1 MILLRVSTTWASR
14 PGHGTVFN
22 DNRSMPRKFSNF
34 RHVSP
39 VRNDSSRDFSGL
51 DSTRFGRERHDSTP
65 RTFLPGTRIPQDIQ
79 GASRTARVVTSC
91 FERQHGGYPGSAGCT
106 SSLPTLTG
114 SLTHA
119 RPLSFDKDLRWGGHR
134 VACPRNAVD
143 LWRWGLP
150 TRNLQNLVGEAEEPL
165 TSWPVQN
172 GFSIRVVVPLQGV
185 FQPPGIAVEE

>member
-1 MILLRVSTTWASR
+1 MAVVVVILLRVSTTWASR

-22 DNRSMPRKFSNF
+22 DNRSMPREFSNF

-119 RPLSFDKDLRWGGHR
+119 RPLSFDKDLRWGGI
-134 VACPRNAVD
+134 
-143 LWRWGLP
+143 GLRARE
-150 TRNLQNLVGEAEEPL
+150 TPL
-165 TSWPVQN
+165 ICGAGGSRREIFRTLLARPKS
-172 GFSIRVVVPLQGV
+172 L
-185 FQPPGIAVEE
+185 